1 MSLLEMVFG
10 ETESPDDNSD
20 KLWLRCYQQQ
30 ALLRKQPLLLLLLQY
45 VAEKQKWS
53 FAKRREVCQLDS
65 AGAILQA
72 VELPAS
78 ETISW
83 LCRSSTKIES
93 SVELVHYA
101 PSELTALYQ
110 CLYQSYFD
118 PIDKRYLPDE
128 LSVLIDLARLLSN
141 HPELATTRFIRRSKH
156 HNVCFDLANFKIYRI
171 KEAAKRLRIAAN
183 DMQKKLLRCRHLTD
197 LSGLQHRLENQ
208 LSDQL
213 LVALQTV
220 DWNDLAAVY
229 DCAEVYLSE
238 SELGDLECHWYERY
252 PVLPWTAHKHIVQ
265 LTDYPMLFMEA
276 HQQHHC
282 ALTYRHELE
291 SQDYAIF
298 TVLYPERATLGL
310 KWQPTKQR
318 FVIDELVAQNNQ
330 AISNAT
336 RRFVKRW
343 LKLVQP

>member
-1 MSLLEMVFG
+1 MTTLLETLLA
-10 ETESPDDNSD
+10 ETDCYADNSD

-30 ALLRKQPLLLLLLQY
+30 ALLREQPLLLLLLQY
-45 VAEKQKWS
+45 YAEKQKWS
-53 FAKRREVCQLDS
+53 FAKRREACQLDS

-72 VELPAS
+72 VELPIS
-78 ETISW
+78 KTIRW

-110 CLYQSYFD
+110 CLHQSYLD
-118 PIDKRYLPDE
+118 PIDKHYLPDE
-128 LSVLIDLARLLSN
+128 LSVLVNLARLLSN
-141 HPELATTRFIRRSKH
+141 HPELATARFIRRSKH
-156 HNVCFDLANFKIYRI
+156 HNVCFDLANFKIRQI
-171 KEAAKRLRIAAN
+171 KQRAQCLEIRDIH
-183 DMQKKLLRCRHLTD
+183 KKLLRCRHLTD
-197 LSGLQHRLENQ
+197 LSGLQHRLDNQ

-229 DCAEVYLSE
+229 ECAEVYLSE

-252 PVLPWTAHKHIVQ
+252 PVLPWAAYEHIVQ

-291 SQDYAIF
+291 SQHYAMF
-298 TVLYPERATLGL
+298 KVLHPERATLGL
-310 KWQPTKQR
+310 KWQPKKQR
-318 FVIDELVAQNNQ
+318 FVIDELVAHNNQ
-330 AISNAT
+330 AVSNAT
-336 RRFVKRW
+336 
-343 LKLVQP
+343 